1 MLKWGLDDLLPIP
14 DDDLLDTLAWSLRH
28 NARSV
33 RALMSDSTS
42 LATCRHIA
50 RLQLEH
56 LQRSGV
62 LFHRQPRRNFGH
74 FKPQPD
80 SK

>member
-1 MLKWGLDDLLPIP
+1 MHDLLPIP
-14 DDDLLDTLAWSLRH
+14 EDVLLDTLAWSIRH

-62 LFHRQPRRNFGH
+62 LFHRRPKKNFGH
-74 FKPQPD
+74 FKPTPD
-80 SK
+80 TR